1 MNRKRV
7 LALLLAV
14 SMTVPSNVVFAAEP
28 EAETTV
34 ENIAEAVEAD
44 TAETEEETV
53 EDATETVDEV
63 ATDETE
69 ASDEAE
75 EVIEEQP
82 EEASEELI
90 EGEADV
96 PELQSVTV
104 DKSTW
109 SDYFSVEAGK
119 LQVKDADVLKKTETV
134 VIPASVSEIPTGIF
148 DKSSGPKVVKFETR
162 EGNPDAAETL
172 TIAANAFKGTS
183 VQYIDD
189 IPAGLTKL
197 ANRTFY
203 GATNLKG
210 ITFEDISTLTEI
222 GKEVLKGSGIEEL
235 DLRGADNLDTIAEK
249 AFSGAKYLKTIY
261 WVTSGDAAQEIPTEA
276 FSDCDKLVYVYL
288 GTDVE
293 SVGARAFK
301 SCDDLA
307 TINLPENV
315 TSIGS
320 EAFAEC
326 KSLKRVYF
334 RNAASA
340 SGDCATEI
348 AQDAFPSRGTNL
360 MVYGYDGTA
369 LKCAENMGFDFR
381 TLHTKYAVS
390 TSVNNSDLGSIEV
403 SKESAR
409 PGDIIEIRI
418 VRGEKSYIDKNSI
431 TINGEAIEDV
441 AELVRTT
448 DTEMVYDYYMPSM
461 NVKVYAAFKEDASSG
476 KLAVRA
482 DVDGNDVTWEEKV
495 TSKDKVE
502 YYLHFSKAGLTTP
515 LTFYRNGQKLASGE
529 MTFSSSNTNVVA
541 VSKDGIARSTGWG
554 NVKNKPGTY
563 WITAEIK
570 DGESVKIYVTVGG
583 EKEKEV
589 DKDASAYTPVTDE
602 TEVTFDFDGREFD
615 SNKAFATSDGIYY
628 DVRYPNYKLAVQER
642 SFDVWMNVGDDD
654 QIVDAEWKVV
664 DGGIASV
671 AYSSTTDNHNRIT
684 VKKDAEGE
692 TAIVVTIKSLQYN
705 ETKKKVE
712 TVKTTRTITLEVYD
726 PTPRLEDDVVTL
738 YKNQENPA
746 VVTLVPVYEIW
757 GTTSSRAA
765 TKNAYDISKLE
776 NVKVQEM
783 TKKNNDEVYTD
794 IKGLAV
800 NYNEDSE
807 QFEIATTS
815 GFAKQKVGTYSKKW
829 YITGN
834 YKGETKTFH
843 IQIPT
848 VKVAEAMTTPA
859 AILSETKKTVYQG
872 IKNPSFYF
880 EIVDKKT
887 KELIDLPSDAQI
899 KVVSNKGGEIASEDL
914 DDAVYVYE
922 PTSLKA
928 ETLTLTV
935 SSSYWTKPL
944 TLKYSISVAQ
954 KLAKLKYSTT
964 KLTFAGEKGE
974 AGVITVDE
982 SLLVAQNVGLKNITS
997 DDQHFTVDYDED
1009 EGIVTVTANN
1019 VLTAKSYKLNL
1030 IAETDGGEKLPV
1042 QAVTIAVVDAT
1053 KKLPGVAVKTA
1064 GSINVL
1070 DATSSISCTPTFANI
1085 GNKYTAVEV
1094 TGQDAD
1100 KFEIDEFGRLTAKDG
1115 ADLNVKQKYS
1125 VTLTYTVNGKT
1136 VVSKAIA
1143 IKLVNTQPTVTF
1155 DKTKV
1160 TMFAGQRYSDKG
1172 VDLTATKKTFKGANI
1187 VGYTF
1192 AKNTSDAMKAAFTLT
1207 AKSDANNGLIVKLDK
1222 PGRLRLNKN
1231 YTLKIVP
1238 VYEGQSVETAAA
1250 QNKAV
1255 SVVVNLKK

>member
-28 EAETTV
+28 VAETAVEAETV
-34 ENIAEAVEAD
+34 ETDAVEA
-44 TAETEEETV
+44 EEETV
-53 EDATETVDEV
+53 EDDAAEAVDEV
-63 ATDETE
+63 AADETE

-75 EVIEEQP
+75 EIVEEQP
-82 EEASEELI
+82 EDASEELT

-148 DKSSGPKVVKFETR
+148 DKSAGPKVVKFETR
-162 EGNPDAAETL
+162 EGNAEAAATL

-197 ANRTFY
+197 GDKTFY
-203 GATNLKG
+203 GAKNLKG
-210 ITFEDISTLTEI
+210 ITFEDISALTEI
-222 GKEVLKGSGIEEL
+222 GQEVFKGSGIEEL
-235 DLRGADNLDTIAEK
+235 DLRGAGNLDTVAEK
-249 AFSGAKYLKTIY
+249 AFSGAKYLKTVY
-261 WVTSGDAAQEIPTEA
+261 WATSGDAAQEIPAEA

-293 SVGARAFK
+293 SIGAGAFK

-307 TINLPENV
+307 TINFPENV
-315 TSIGS
+315 VSIES

-334 RNAASA
+334 RNAGSA
-340 SGDCATEI
+340 FGDCETEI

-369 LKCAENMGFDFR
+369 LECAENMGFDFR
-381 TLHTKYAVS
+381 TLHTKYVVS

-448 DTEMVYDYYMPSM
+448 DSEMVYDYYMPSV
-461 NVKVYAAFKEDASSG
+461 NVKIYAAFKEDASSG
-476 KLAVRA
+476 NLAVRA
-482 DVDGNDVTWEEKV
+482 DVDENDVTWEEKV

-502 YYLHFSKAGLTTP
+502 YYLHFSKAGLTAP

-529 MTFSSSNTNVVA
+529 MTFSSSNTNVAA
-541 VSKDGIARSTGWG
+541 VSKDGVVRSTGWG

-563 WITAEIK
+563 WITAGIK
-570 DGESVKIYVTVGG
+570 DGESVKIYVTVGD
-583 EKEKEV
+583 EKEKEA

-602 TEVTFDFDGREFD
+602 TDVDFEFDGREFD
-615 SNKAFATSDGIYY
+615 SNKAFVTSNGNYY
-628 DVRYPNYKLAVQER
+628 DVRYPNYKLAVQDR

-726 PTPRLEDDVVTL
+726 PTPRLADDVVTL

-746 VVTLVPVYEIW
+746 VVTLVPVYETW
-757 GTTSSRAA
+757 GTTVARAA

-794 IKGLAV
+794 IKGLTV
-800 NYNEDSE
+800 DYNEDSE
-807 QFEIATTS
+807 QFEITTTTS
-815 GFAKQKVGTYSKKW
+815 AFDKTVGTYSKKW

-834 YKGETKTFH
+834 YEGETKTFH

-848 VKVAEAMTTPA
+848 VKVANAMATPA
-859 AILSETKKTVYQG
+859 VVLAETKKTVYAG
-872 IKNPSFYF
+872 VTDPEF
-880 EIVDKKT
+880 EIQILDKGT
-887 KELIDLPSDAQI
+887 KELVELPKDATI
-899 KVVSNKGGEIASEDL
+899 TVTSNKAGTIESDKAISN
-914 DDAVYVYE
+914 AVYTYTPDV
-922 PTSLKA
+922 LQA
-928 ETLTLTV
+928 ENLTV
-935 SSSYWTKPL
+935 TVNSKYWTKPV
-944 TLKYSISVAQ
+944 TLKYSVAVA
-954 KLAKLKYSTT
+954 KNAAKLKYGTT
-964 KLTFAGEKGE
+964 KLMFSGKVNESN
-974 AGVITVDE
+974 VITVDD
-982 SLLVAQNVGLKNITS
+982 SLLTAQGVELDQITAVS
-997 DDQHFTVDYDED
+997 DDFDVVYADGKVTVTAKKALQAGNYKLSLVPTTVDNVAALSAQ
-1009 EGIVTVTANN
+1009 IVTVT
-1019 VLTAKSYKLNL
+1019 
-1030 IAETDGGEKLPV
+1030 
-1042 QAVTIAVVDAT
+1042 VVDST
-1053 KKLPGVAVKTA
+1053 KKAPSVSVKASGT
-1064 GSINVL
+1064 INVL
-1070 DATSSISCTPTFANI
+1070 DPTSSIVYTPTFTNI
-1085 GNKYTAVEV
+1085 GNDYSSVEISGADGYFTMENGVLKATEKAQAKTKYT
-1094 TGQDAD
+1094 
-1100 KFEIDEFGRLTAKDG
+1100 I
-1115 ADLNVKQKYS
+1115 S
-1125 VTLTYTVNGKT
+1125 LTYLVNGEKVTTKALT
-1136 VVSKAIA
+1136 VTPVE
-1143 IKLVNTQPTVTF
+1143 TQPTVAF
-1155 DKTKV
+1155 DQTKV
-1160 TMFAGQRYSDKG
+1160 TMYAGQRYSDRG
-1172 VDLTATKKTFKGANI
+1172 VTLTATNKTFTGAKI
-1187 VGYTF
+1187 VGYEWATGV
-1192 AKNTSDAMKAAFTLT
+1192 SDDMKAAFTLT
-1207 AKSDANNGLIVKLDK
+1207 TVENADGNAQLKVTLAK

-1231 YTLKIVP
+1231 YTLKVVP
-1238 VYEGQSVETAAA
+1238 VYENQSKTTAK
-1250 QNKAV
+1250 NKTIQF
-1255 SVVVNLKK
+1255 VVNLKK